1 MGAKNV
7 RRLHTKNSTTNDI
20 KTVRK
25 ICTKKSTINEAKN
38 CTKYF
43 SVKVLPNNCTNNW
56 FQKIVSK
63 MKQTFYKNCVKIIV
77 QITYN
82 CVRRFVQNH
91 VDKFV

>member
-1 MGAKNV
+1 MYE
-7 RRLHTKNSTTNDI
+7 
-20 KTVRK
+20 
-25 ICTKKSTINEAKN
+25 KSTINEAKN

-82 CVRRFVQNH
+82 CVRRFVQNNEYRINTGINSYKN
-91 VDKFV
+91 V